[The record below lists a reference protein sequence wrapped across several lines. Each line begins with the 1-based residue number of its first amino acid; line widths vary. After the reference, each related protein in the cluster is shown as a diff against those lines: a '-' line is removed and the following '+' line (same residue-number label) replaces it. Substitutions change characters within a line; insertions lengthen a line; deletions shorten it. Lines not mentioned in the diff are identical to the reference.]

1 MASKHKYISRHIQE
15 YSTYIYRFIT
25 ICNTMD
31 LLKSKA
37 APASDAS
44 RTERSSRTSD
54 TLRTSTMHV
63 TTSYDQ
69 QRQRHQEPCNAW
81 RGYLALFTVLLFA
94 AHINTTSGQ
103 IDWDDDDDPGEWV
116 SVASRTKHSSATTG
130 VKLHRARL
138 DSCLSAVICI
148 NLQRFPDKPD
158 NSSMEITENLQWER
172 HESGERDR
180 ARASLERGR
189 HE

>member
-1 MASKHKYISRHIQE
+1 
-15 YSTYIYRFIT
+15 
-25 ICNTMD
+25 MD

-37 APASDAS
+37 APAGDAS

-69 QRQRHQEPCNAW
+69 HQQQQRKERQHQEPCNAW

-103 IDWDDDDDPGEWV
+103 IDWDDDDDPGE
-116 SVASRTKHSSATTG
+116 
-130 VKLHRARL
+130 
-138 DSCLSAVICI
+138 
-148 NLQRFPDKPD
+148 
-158 NSSMEITENLQWER
+158 
-172 HESGERDR
+172 
-180 ARASLERGR
+180 
-189 HE
+189 

>member
-1 MASKHKYISRHIQE
+1 
-15 YSTYIYRFIT
+15 
-25 ICNTMD
+25 MD

-37 APASDAS
+37 APAGDAS

-69 QRQRHQEPCNAW
+69 HQQQQRQQRQHQESCNAW

-103 IDWDDDDDPGEWV
+103 IDWDDDDDPGE
-116 SVASRTKHSSATTG
+116 
-130 VKLHRARL
+130 
-138 DSCLSAVICI
+138 
-148 NLQRFPDKPD
+148 
-158 NSSMEITENLQWER
+158 
-172 HESGERDR
+172 
-180 ARASLERGR
+180 
-189 HE
+189 

>member
-1 MASKHKYISRHIQE
+1 
-15 YSTYIYRFIT
+15 
-25 ICNTMD
+25 MD

-37 APASDAS
+37 APACDAR

-69 QRQRHQEPCNAW
+69 QRQRQQGQHQEACNAW

-116 SVASRTKHSSATTG
+116 NVSSRTKHSSATTG

-158 NSSMEITENLQWER
+158 NSSMKITENLQWEG
-172 HESGERDR
+172 HKSGERDR

>member
-1 MASKHKYISRHIQE
+1 
-15 YSTYIYRFIT
+15 
-25 ICNTMD
+25 MD

-37 APASDAS
+37 APAGDAS

-69 QRQRHQEPCNAW
+69 HQQQKQHQQQQRKERQHQEPCNAW

-103 IDWDDDDDPGEWV
+103 IDWDDDDDPGE
-116 SVASRTKHSSATTG
+116 
-130 VKLHRARL
+130 
-138 DSCLSAVICI
+138 
-148 NLQRFPDKPD
+148 
-158 NSSMEITENLQWER
+158 
-172 HESGERDR
+172 
-180 ARASLERGR
+180 
-189 HE
+189 